1 MVYQSSKT
9 AIDSLY
15 TGVAEVI
22 QLNKTE
28 ITCAE

>member
-1 MVYQSSKT
+1 MVYQSSET

-15 TGVAEVI
+15 IGVAEVI